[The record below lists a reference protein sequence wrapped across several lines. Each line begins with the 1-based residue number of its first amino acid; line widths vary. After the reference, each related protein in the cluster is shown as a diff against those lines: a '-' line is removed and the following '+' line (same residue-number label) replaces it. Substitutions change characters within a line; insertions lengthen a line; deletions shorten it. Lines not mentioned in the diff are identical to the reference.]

1 VNPIKTA
8 SLARYFSAMLA
19 VVLVVSGAARAE
31 QFFSFDATP
40 GKLPKTVVPI
50 SYSIELRPD
59 AESLA
64 LPGVEVID
72 IEVREPTARLTLN
85 AVNTTFAS
93 VTVDDGAERADVAL
107 DAAAETATF
116 TFARPLTAGA
126 HRLRIEFSARINKFD
141 RGFFFVDYPT
151 DSGVK
156 RLLTSKLEP
165 ADARRIFPCWD
176 EPAFKASFALTV
188 RVPRHFLAVGNMPV
202 MREEPLEPNLKN
214 VSFAPS
220 PKMSSYLFVLTVGEL
235 ERITAEAEGVTIG
248 VVATAGK
255 AAKGQFALESAAKLL
270 GWFNDYFGVKYPL
283 PKLDLI
289 AVPGGFGGAMENWGG
304 ITFFESRLLFDPAT
318 NPDSA
323 RRP

>member
-1 VNPIKTA
+1 MKLDQTDWR

-31 QFFSFDATP
+31 PVFSFDATP

-116 TFARPLTAGA
+116 TFAQPLAAGA
-126 HRLRIEFSARINKFD
+126 HRLRIEFAARINKFD

-188 RVPRHFLAVGNMPV
+188 RGAAPFPRGRQH
-202 MREEPLEPNLKN
+202 
-214 VSFAPS
+214 
-220 PKMSSYLFVLTVGEL
+220 
-235 ERITAEAEGVTIG
+235 
-248 VVATAGK
+248 AG
-255 AAKGQFALESAAKLL
+255 
-270 GWFNDYFGVKYPL
+270 
-283 PKLDLI
+283 
-289 AVPGGFGGAMENWGG
+289 
-304 ITFFESRLLFDPAT
+304 R
-318 NPDSA
+318 A
-323 RRP
+323 RRAARAEPEARQLSRPRQKCRAICSC

>member
-1 VNPIKTA
+1 
-8 SLARYFSAMLA
+8 MLA
-19 VVLVVSGAARAE
+19 LMFVVSGAARAE
-31 QFFSFDATP
+31 PVFSFDATP

-93 VTVDDGAERADVAL
+93 VTVDGGAERADVAL

-116 TFARPLTAGA
+116 TFAQPLAAGA
-126 HRLRIEFSARINKFD
+126 HRLRIEFTARINKFD

-176 EPAFKASFALTV
+176 EPAFKASFALDGDGAAPFPRGRQHAGRARGAARAEPEAGRLRADAENVDLPV
-188 RVPRHFLAVGNMPV
+188 RADGGRTGAHHGGG
-202 MREEPLEPNLKN
+202 R
-214 VSFAPS
+214 
-220 PKMSSYLFVLTVGEL
+220 
-235 ERITAEAEGVTIG
+235 TA
-248 VVATAGK
+248 
-255 AAKGQFALESAAKLL
+255 
-270 GWFNDYFGVKYPL
+270 
-283 PKLDLI
+283 
-289 AVPGGFGGAMENWGG
+289 
-304 ITFFESRLLFDPAT
+304 
-318 NPDSA
+318 
-323 RRP
+323 